1 MLIKSCFILFFMLV
15 TLTQATAGCN
25 PAVPETTPDSDF
37 TLHNDGTVTHN
48 TTGLMWMRC
57 LLGQTWDGTTC
68 SGPAQAYTWQNALQA
83 ATGYAFAGYSD
94 WRLPNKN
101 ELASI
106 VEEACFNPSINTS
119 AFPNAPASLVWSS
132 SPSAYGSDAAWSVSF
147 YFGYV
152 LNLNKTLSSH
162 VRLVRG
168 GQ

>member
-15 TLTQATAGCN
+15 TLTKATADCN

-37 TLHNDGTVTHN
+37 TLYNDGTVTHN

-68 SGPAQAYTWQNALQA
+68 SGSVQGYTWQNALQA

-119 AFPNAPASLVWSS
+119 VFPNAPASSVWSS
-132 SPSAYGSDAAWSVSF
+132 SPYAGGSDGAWHVH
-147 YFGYV
+147 FGGGGV
-152 LNLNKTLSSH
+152 VNGGKTHLGH